1 MATLKDLLERL
12 KGRPGFQVKGS
23 GTATLGEDYSRH
35 YSRRIESDQI
45 RDFSSKK
52 SSRRI
57 YFGEFVKWLEREG
70 MNWTIGERELMAHL
84 RGSGKL
90 RIDEAVL
97 EHYKEQKWGKRIE
110 QSILK
115 DPGIRLRFI
124 RWYQQRGAA
133 LACTSTPETHLLALQ
148 HGSELLEAA
157 KRLELV
163 QSIAALPL

>member
-12 KGRPGFQVKGS
+12 KGRPEFRVKGS
-23 GTATLGEDYSRH
+23 GTVTLSEEYNRH
-35 YSRRIESDQI
+35 YSRRLESDQI
-45 RDFSSKK
+45 RDFCSKK
-52 SSRRI
+52 NSRRI

-70 MNWTIGERELMAHL
+70 ANWTDRERELVGHL
-84 RGSGKL
+84 RGLGKS
-90 RIDEAVL
+90 RMDEAVL
-97 EHYKEQKWGKRIE
+97 EHYREQKWGKRME
-110 QSILK
+110 QNILK
-115 DPGIRLRFI
+115 EPSIRLRFI

-163 QSIAALPL
+163 RSIQALPL